1 MNFTLSDVAV
11 AAGRTPPAGASDVD
25 LSGVAVDSRAARPGQ
40 LFVAMKG
47 ARVDGHEFAAEAVAR
62 GARAVLGERVPAALP
77 EGCPVI
83 TAADPAAALSALAVL
98 VKKRAGFRLAA
109 ITGSSGKT
117 TTKEFTAAIL
127 SRRFAVEKTPGN
139 QNSAVGFP
147 MSVLNLPRVPD
158 WMVGEMGMSAKGEL
172 SRLSRAFEPDVATI
186 TNVAPAHLQFFD
198 SIDDVARAKAEI
210 LEGLQPD
217 GTFVAN
223 ADDSR
228 VAAIASRWK
237 GRSLRFGR
245 FAKADV
251 RGEDFQQGETETRF
265 RLRTPAGDAAITLPL
280 PGIHQAVNFLAA
292 SAVAIAAGASPEDCA
307 AAAPGVAPSPHRG
320 EFRRHSSGALLYD
333 DSYNANP
340 AALRAALD
348 TLAGFA
354 ATRRIAVLGDMRELG
369 EDEDIWHRELG
380 RYASSRVD
388 RLICVGDLARFYGE
402 EAVDSGF
409 PREAVE
415 YAPTAGAAARF
426 LESLL
431 RDGDVVLFK
440 GSRAVGL
447 DRAVEMLAVARDAR
461 RATTKKNEGKG

>member
-1 MNFTLSDVAV
+1 MNFTLTDVAV

-25 LSGVAVDSRAARPGQ
+25 LSGVAVDSRSARAGQ

-47 ARVDGHEFAAEAVAR
+47 ARVDGHDFAVDAVSR

-83 TAADPAAALSALAVL
+83 TASDPLAALTALAVL
-98 VKKRAGFRLAA
+98 VRKRSSFRLVA

-127 SRRFAVEKTPGN
+127 SRRFTVEKTPGN

-147 MSVLNLPRVPD
+147 MSVLNLTRVPD

-172 SRLSRAFEPDVATI
+172 SRLSRSFEPDVATI
-186 TNVAPAHLQFFD
+186 TNVAPAHLAFFD
-198 SIDDVARAKAEI
+198 SIDDVAEAKAEI
-210 LEGLQPD
+210 LDGLKPG

-228 VAAIASRWK
+228 VAAIAARWK
-237 GRSLRFGR
+237 GRTLRFGR
-245 FAKADV
+245 FASADV
-251 RGEDFQQGETETRF
+251 RGEAFEQGESGTRF
-265 RLRTPAGDAAITLPL
+265 RLSTPAGDAAIDLPL

-292 SAVAIAAGASPEDCA
+292 SAIAIAAGASPADCA
-307 AAAPGVAPSPHRG
+307 AAAPGVVPSPHRG
-320 EFRRHSSGALLYD
+320 EFRRHASGAVLYD

-380 RYASSRVD
+380 RYASSRTD
-388 RLICVGDLARFYGE
+388 RLVCVGELARYYGE
-402 EAVDSGF
+402 EAGATGY
-409 PREAVE
+409 PREAIE
-415 YAPTAGAAARF
+415 YARTAEEAAR
-426 LESLL
+426 LL
-431 RDGDVVLFK
+431 DGVLREGDVVLFK
-440 GSRAVGL
+440 GSRSVGL
-447 DRAVEMLAVARDAR
+447 DRAVEMLAKAGD
-461 RATTKKNEGKG
+461 GKRETGSR

>member
-1 MNFTLSDVAV
+1 MNFTLTDVAV
-11 AAGRTPPAGASDVD
+11 AAGGTPPAGASDVD
-25 LSGVAVDSRAARPGQ
+25 LTGVTVDSRAARPGL
-40 LFVAMKG
+40 LFVALKG
-47 ARVDGHEFAAEAVAR
+47 ARVDGHEFAAEAVSR
-62 GARAVLGERVPAALP
+62 GARAVLGERVPSALP

-98 VKKRAGFRLAA
+98 VKKRAGFRLVA

-117 TTKEFTAAIL
+117 TTKEFTTAIL
-127 SRRFAVEKTPGN
+127 SRRFAVERTPGN

-147 MSVLNLPRVPD
+147 MAVLNLPRVPD

-172 SRLSRAFEPDVATI
+172 SRLSRSFEPDVATI
-186 TNVAPAHLQFFD
+186 TNVAPAHLAFFD
-198 SIDDVARAKAEI
+198 SIDDVARAKSEI
-210 LEGLQPD
+210 LDGLKAD

-223 ADDSR
+223 ADDAR
-228 VAAIASRWK
+228 VVAIASRWK
-237 GRSLRFGR
+237 GRSLRFAR

-251 RGEDFQQGETETRF
+251 RGEAFQQGETETRF
-265 RLRTPAGDAAITLPL
+265 RLKTPAGEAAITLPL

-320 EFRRHSSGALLYD
+320 EFRRHASGALLYD

-380 RYASSRVD
+380 RYASSRAD
-388 RLICVGDLARFYGE
+388 RLICVGELARFYGE
-402 EAVDSGF
+402 EAVETGF
-409 PREAVE
+409 PRDAVQNVL
-415 YAPTAGAAARF
+415 TAEEAARL
-426 LESLL
+426 LEGML

-440 GSRAVGL
+440 GSRAVEL
-447 DRAVEMLAVARDAR
+447 DRAVEMLAIAG
-461 RATTKKNEGKG
+461 NGKRESGH